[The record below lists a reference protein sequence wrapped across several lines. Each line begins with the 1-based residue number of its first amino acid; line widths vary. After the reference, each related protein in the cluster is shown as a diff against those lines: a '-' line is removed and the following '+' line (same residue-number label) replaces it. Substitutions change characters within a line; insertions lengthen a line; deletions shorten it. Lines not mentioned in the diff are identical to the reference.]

1 MFASL
6 IFVLPFLIVSINQ
19 TAPIIMTTPNNTFSP
34 KCECCIMGGHCDN
47 ALPISGGAMG
57 IYVPNNLVDEF
68 GVLTPEEIKT
78 IKPID
83 YIIDRLTALNSST
96 NSDHDPASE
105 NSGKLLIIKAKT
117 GAGKTIAIP
126 PEVYLRLNKTILV
139 GVPLQKIATGSPGG
153 VLHFFP
159 QLKKEDVGYMISQSA
174 NISNKI
180 DYVTTMILQL
190 KLIEVIKKCEEN
202 PNTNPRDVFGY
213 DVIMLDEIHNKNPDT
228 EMTLTIIKR
237 VHALLKHRAPLTIL
251 ASATFDFADFAPYY
265 GIAPAE
271 MSKYCISVS
280 GSSSSQ
286 KMHFLPKPAA
296 NWIEAAVETV
306 IKICTDIQPTADPV
320 SDPGDIVIFI
330 PTTSTGEKIQRKVEA
345 WITKKNSP
353 TVAILASSAKINKEG
368 TFEHRIIN
376 LTPEERRTAKIK
388 GKLISRLVIIGT
400 DVIET
405 GVTLPSAKY
414 LIECGFRNS
423 VTFHPHIGC
432 EIQLLSPVSR
442 GSAIQRMGRVGRVFE
457 GHVYPLYTED
467 FFNTKLEYSDKSFI
481 YTSDFSKPA
490 LTLLYTN
497 SDMYSLINPPNK
509 EIVAYC
515 FDKLFYLGLI
525 DSNNKITQLGEIA
538 TKIPIISVES
548 IVMILAGYIHN
559 IALNDLINMAA
570 AIETLNMET
579 VFGIDDQF
587 ISALM
592 LFERMLFPELLAT
605 HDHKYGYT
613 ELNVNMGA
621 IGEIMKLRG
630 DFIKSFINARISI
643 TSNKSEVKSKL
654 FDMDETNPERV
665 DYIRRLKLCI
675 YAGYKY
681 NLLTRDL
688 DSSILTYRN
697 LRGYQVTA
705 PKNIYTAAELNKYKY
720 MGYSEDNYPQH
731 LLCRSMIYRADKGR
745 FILGTNGISVVDGY
759 YSIAASTKL
768 PEFTMNCPAGAINAE
783 TSALV
788 EAMSFARLAPREL
801 APFACDEHCENNYL
815 IVKDANRDKK

>member
-1 MFASL
+1 MS
-6 IFVLPFLIVSINQ
+6 
-19 TAPIIMTTPNNTFSP
+19 TTPR
-34 KCECCIMGGHCDN
+34 CECCIMGGYCDN
-47 ALPISGGAMG
+47 APPISGGAMG

-83 YIIDRLTALNSST
+83 YIIDRLTALNSPT
-96 NSDHDPASE
+96 NPDYDPASE
-105 NSGKLLIIKAKT
+105 NSGRLLIIKAKT
-117 GAGKTIAIP
+117 GAGKTIGIP
-126 PEVYLRLNKTILV
+126 PEVFLRMNKTILV
-139 GVPLQKIATGSPGG
+139 GVPQQKIATGAPGG
-153 VLHFFP
+153 VLHNFP
-159 QLKKEDVGYMISQSA
+159 QLKKGDVGYMISQSA
-174 NISNKI
+174 DISNKV

-202 PNTNPRDVFGY
+202 PSANPRDIFGY
-213 DVIMLDEIHNKNPDT
+213 DALMLDEIHNKNGPDT

-237 VHALLKHRAPLTIL
+237 VHTLLKQRAPLTIL

-271 MSKYCISVS
+271 MHKYCISIS

-286 KMHFLPKPAA
+286 QMHFLSKPAD
-296 NWIEAAVETV
+296 NWIEAAADTV
-306 IKICTDIQPTADPV
+306 AKICTDIHPTADPV

-345 WITKKNSP
+345 WITKKNYP
-353 TVAILASSAKINKEG
+353 MVAILASSAKINKEG
-368 TFEHRIIN
+368 TFEHRMIN
-376 LTPEERRTAKIK
+376 LTPEERRTHKVK
-388 GKLISRLVIIGT
+388 GRLVSRMVIIGT
-400 DVIET
+400 DAIET
-405 GVTLPSAKY
+405 GVTLPCAKY

-442 GSAIQRMGRVGRVFE
+442 GSAIQRMGRVGRMFE
-457 GHVYPLYTED
+457 GHVYPLYTKD
-467 FFNTKLEYSDKSFI
+467 FFDTKLEYSDKSFI

-525 DSNNKITQLGEIA
+525 DSANKITRLGEIA

-570 AIETLNMET
+570 AIEVLNMET
-579 VFGIDDQF
+579 VFSIDDQF

-592 LFERMLFPELLAT
+592 LFERMLFPELLAP

-613 ELNVNMGA
+613 ELNVNMGV
-621 IGEIMKLRG
+621 ISEIMKLRG
-630 DFIKSFINARISI
+630 DYIKSFINARISI

-745 FILGTNGISVVDGY
+745 FVLGTNCISIVDGY
-759 YSIAASTKL
+759 YTVTAATKL
-768 PEFTMNCPAGAINAE
+768 PEFTMTCPAGAITAE
-783 TSALV
+783 VDTLV
-788 EAMSFARLAPREL
+788 KAIEFSRLTPAEL
-801 APFACDEHCENNYL
+801 APFACDEQCENNYL
-815 IVKDANRDKK
+815 IVKDADRDKK